1 MSRRGAHHVEDR
13 GLGRELPPDVDALPL
28 AARDPAPLDRADQL
42 VLHPAQ
48 LEHRQHV
55 VDDGQLLA
63 QRLGRR
69 EAQARGEDEVL
80 ADWRWWWVVCGWV
93 GGGEEEGLDRACA
106 RGQR

>member
-1 MSRRGAHHVEDR
+1 MAHQSTALHRTAPRCSAHHVEDR

-28 AARDPAPLDRADQL
+28 AARDPAPLDRADEL
-42 VLHPAQ
+42 VLHAAQ

-69 EAQARGEDEVL
+69 EAQARGVDEVL
-80 ADWRWWWVVCGWV
+80 ADGSAIILYIFWVVV
-93 GGGEEEGLDRACA
+93 GN
-106 RGQR
+106 